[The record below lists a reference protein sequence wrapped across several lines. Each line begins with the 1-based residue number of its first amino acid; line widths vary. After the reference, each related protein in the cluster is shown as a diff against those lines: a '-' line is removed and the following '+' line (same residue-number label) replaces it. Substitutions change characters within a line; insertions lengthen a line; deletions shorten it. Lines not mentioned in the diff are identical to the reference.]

1 MKYFAITLFPE
12 MIDSY
17 VNESILGR
25 AIENKLI
32 SVKTFQLRDYTK
44 DKHRRT
50 DGKPFGGGPGM
61 VLWVDPIINAF
72 ENILKTVL
80 TSTLSQRVRGLTQ
93 KTKNKKV
100 NLLIVNFVPNIN
112 IAKVFNNNLAKEYA
126 KKYTHIIFICGR
138 YEGIDARVNLV
149 LKDIL
154 DAKKKE
160 INSKAKASAGQ
171 GKIKFSFKI
180 ENISIGEFVLT
191 GGELAANVMIDSISR
206 QISGVLHDNESIEE
220 NRVASSE
227 VYARP
232 EIYEKKIGDKKTG
245 KIKKY
250 SVPKVLLSGNHKE
263 IENWRKG
270 KKKTN

>member
-1 MKYFAITLFPE
+1 MKFFAITLFPN

-17 VNESILGR
+17 TNESILGR
-25 AIENKLI
+25 AKTSKLI
-32 SVKTFQLRDYTK
+32 SVKSFQLRDFTK

-61 VLWVDPIINAF
+61 VLWVDPIVNAF
-72 ENILKTVL
+72 EKILKEIDKEKIINKKLKDTNKDKSSQKNLEKKIVKNILV
-80 TSTLSQRVRGLTQ
+80 
-93 KTKNKKV
+93 
-100 NLLIVNFVPNIN
+100 VNFVPSANIFTN
-112 IAKVFNNNLAKEYA
+112 KEANEYA

-138 YEGIDARVNLV
+138 YEGVDARVNQV

-154 DAKKKE
+154 NNKKKE
-160 INSKAKASAGQ
+160 LKEKNTILNS
-171 GKIKFSFKI
+171 KI
-180 ENISIGEFVLT
+180 ENISIGEYILT
-191 GGELAANVMIDSISR
+191 GGELPALIMMDSISR

-232 EIYEKKIGDKKTG
+232 EIYEKKIEDKKSK

-250 SVPKVLLSGNHKE
+250 IVPKVLLSGNHKE
-263 IENWRKG
+263 IENW
-270 KKKTN
+270 KKKDK